1 MFSHPDDHFPWSPLG
16 QWWRGP
22 GMWCWFPPVQLRCIQ
37 SLSHVRLFGT
47 PRTAAGQASLS
58 PGVHSNSCPSS
69 WWCHPTISSSAT
81 PFSSCPQSFPTSGS
95 FPMSQHFILGG
106 QSYWSF
112 SFSISPSKEYSGL
125 ISFRIDCFDLL
136 AVQETLESLLQ
147 HHNSKSVNLW
157 PSAFFMIQ
165 LSHLYMTIGKPT
177 ALSICTFVSKLMSL
191 LFNMLLRFV
200 IAFLPR
206 NKCLL
211 VTWLQSPSTVIFE
224 PKKRNLSLF
233 QVFPLLLPWS
243 GGTRCHDLRF
253 MNLNFKPAFSVF
265 SLRGSLVPL
274 CFLPLESYYLHIWGC
289 WYFSRQSWFQVMIHP
304 AQHFD
309 DVLCT
314 EVK

>member
-1 MFSHPDDHFPWSPLG
+1 MTFLF
-16 QWWRGP
+16 
-22 GMWCWFPPVQLRCIQ
+22 LRSAFLKYIRAPSFGILRAFVLQ
-37 SLSHVRLFGT
+37 ELSCGLFGT

-191 LFNMLLRFV
+191 LLNMLLRFV

-211 VTWLQSPSTVIFE
+211 ITWLQSPSAVILE
-224 PKKRNLSLF
+224 PPQNKVCHCFHCFSF
-233 QVFPLLLPWS
+233 YLPWRD
-243 GGTRCHDLRF
+243 GTGCHD
-253 MNLNFKPAFSVF
+253 
-265 SLRGSLVPL
+265 L
-274 CFLPLESYYLHIWGC
+274 CFLPLEWYHLHIWGC
-289 WYFSRQSWFQVMIHP
+289 WYFSKDSCWYI
-304 AQHFD
+304 
-309 DVLCT
+309 
-314 EVK
+314 